1 MSDGMLQSFSPV
13 LSAPGFMDVQILAG
27 MADFIRAGAGQSEGM
42 ILFIFME
49 EEGGIPSVFASGAFT
64 G

>member
-1 MSDGMLQSFSPV
+1 
-13 LSAPGFMDVQILAG
+13 MDVQILAG
-27 MADFIRAGAGQSEGM
+27 MADFIRAVAGQSEGM

-49 EEGGIPSVFASGAFT
+49 EEGEIPPVFASGAFT

>member
-1 MSDGMLQSFSPV
+1 
-13 LSAPGFMDVQILAG
+13 MDVQILAG

-49 EEGGIPSVFASGAFT
+49 EEGEFSVFASGAFT

>member
-1 MSDGMLQSFSPV
+1 
-13 LSAPGFMDVQILAG
+13 MDVQILAG

-49 EEGGIPSVFASGAFT
+49 EEGGLPSVFASGAFT

>member
-1 MSDGMLQSFSPV
+1 
-13 LSAPGFMDVQILAG
+13 MDVQILAG

-49 EEGGIPSVFASGAFT
+49 EEGGFLKRDSIVEIG
-64 G
+64 

>member
-1 MSDGMLQSFSPV
+1 
-13 LSAPGFMDVQILAG
+13 MDVQILAG

-49 EEGGIPSVFASGAFT
+49 EEGEFLPFLRPALSRVSAEKTRFPLFAEKGIVVS
-64 G
+64 

>member
-1 MSDGMLQSFSPV
+1 
-13 LSAPGFMDVQILAG
+13 MDVQILAG

-49 EEGGIPSVFASGAFT
+49 EEGGIPSVFSFFFFT